1 MRSSSSYRVMM
12 GSYALGL
19 LVIVA
24 LAIVGVE
31 PSGLVALYALAALLM
46 AAAMWLMATGAR
58 RRGEL

>member
-24 LAIVGVE
+24 LAIAGVE
-31 PSGLVALYALAALLM
+31 PRALVTLYALGGLLM
-46 AAAMWLMATGAR
+46 AAAMWLMTTGAR
-58 RRGEL
+58 RRRRP